1 MAHGDVSV
9 ELELAQCA
17 RDYVELAAYVVDGT
31 SDGRWSVN
39 HRHSLRVRVI
49 GQLER
54 TRYRTREFSTAMI
67 RSMLCLEFPTEG
79 HHFVKLAFYHSRLIS
94 IYRT

>member
-1 MAHGDVSV
+1 MWNNFKRDFFLRHTVTSKTLSA
-9 ELELAQCA
+9 ELELAQSA
-17 RDYVELAAYVVDGT
+17 RDDVELAAYVVDGT

-54 TRYRTREFSTAMI
+54 TRYRTREFSTA
-67 RSMLCLEFPTEG
+67 
-79 HHFVKLAFYHSRLIS
+79 IS
-94 IYRT
+94 STVFGE